1 MPDIKEIVFGQM
13 TDDELRT
20 QVKGILGALVFVNPE
35 EIANKIEAVENMPR
49 EGLLKL
55 MEIFAQGFN
64 TQHNWFQILGSR
76 DHKFSSALA
85 VTLYQDE
92 MKRI

>member
-1 MPDIKEIVFGQM
+1 MPNLKEIVFGQM
-13 TDDELRT
+13 TDDQLRT
-20 QVKGILGALVFVNPE
+20 QVKGVLGALIFVDPAAV
-35 EIANKIEAVENMPR
+35 ANKFEEVESMQR

-55 MEIFAQGFN
+55 MEIFAEGFN
-64 TQHNWFQILGSR
+64 KQHNWFQVLGSR
-76 DHKFSSALA
+76 DHKFSSQLA